1 MHQGNLKWLA
11 QLQKSYPYHFANS
24 NVLEI
29 GSCNWNGTAR
39 DFFTDT
45 KSYVGV
51 DLAPG
56 PCVDLVCE
64 AKKTVFQPDQFDV
77 LVYLS
82 VMEHDPDWA
91 ASFEHN
97 LQWIKAGGLIILCF
111 GAEGNNRHD
120 PEPWALVPV
129 ADFMKAAHSMP
140 MRIVE
145 AFFESDRGWIDC
157 PGAYDVVARK
167 VTRIPF

>member
-1 MHQGNLKWLA
+1 MHQGNLKWLS
-11 QLQKSYPYHFANS
+11 QLKETYPGHFTKVD
-24 NVLEI
+24 VLEI
-29 GSCNWNGTAR
+29 GSCNLNGTAR

-64 AKKTVFQPDQFDV
+64 AKKTLFETGHFDV

-82 VMEHDPDWA
+82 VMEHDPGWRE
-91 ASFEHN
+91 SFEHN
-97 LQWIKAGGLIILCF
+97 LQWIKTGGLIIVCF

-129 ADFMKAAHSMP
+129 ADFMKAAAAMP
-140 MRIVE
+140 IQILD
-145 AFFESDRGWIDC
+145 AFFESDRGWLDC

-167 VTRIPF
+167 VARIPF